1 VELGGAVILVS
12 AFGRGHWL
20 AAALAQEGIKTTLI
34 DVSHK
39 LGVWPIEDVEGPFGF
54 FRTDRISESQMER
67 LNSDD
72 HFYEVANGFSLWL
85 KDGPWEFK
93 GPMTKFEIDHS
104 SLNASVKD
112 LLLSSGKSSKSF
124 ETLPFDQSWILHL
137 AHQWSSTTYRPNARS
152 YDSLHE
158 TSLTSSYFV
167 RWATRSGL
175 DKSLQWLESKGVEVV
190 KPQDVVDLSFGPGKK
205 ITGIE
210 LLADKQ
216 GLYKCEQV
224 GWFLSSEE
232 SYFLN
237 NKVAKYLFPEKALE
251 SEWCWVRYRISLQ
264 DCFERNSLPSHC
276 LLIEDLY
283 SPWTHENMLVLQ
295 RTPLADQFDA
305 WMRIP
310 TVQRFNKE
318 YLTMRSFS
326 MKKQLSER
334 MSLSDPN
341 VLNFP
346 QEYYYTYAQLG
357 APRFP
362 VFATSQ
368 ESVRGRESYSNIH
381 LDGPEIWSQYLWENY
396 FENHELLRSR
406 ISAWWKEKLLREQKA
421 AKKKEKSL

>member
-1 VELGGAVILVS
+1 MDVILVS

-34 DVSHK
+34 DVSSK

-54 FRTDRISESQMER
+54 FRTDKISESQMER

-72 HFYEVANGFSLWL
+72 HFNEVANGFSLWL

-93 GPMTKFEIDHS
+93 GPMTKFEIDNSTLHS
-104 SLNASVKD
+104 SVKD
-112 LLLSSGKSSKSF
+112 LLLSVGKSSKTF
-124 ETLPFDQSWILHL
+124 ESMPFSQSWILHL
-137 AHQWSSTTYRPNARS
+137 AQQWSGTTYYPNARA
-152 YDSLHE
+152 YDSRHSV
-158 TSLTSSYFV
+158 SLTSSYFV
-167 RWATRSGL
+167 RWATRLGL
-175 DKSLQWLESKGVEVV
+175 DKSLQWLESKGVTVV

-205 ITGIE
+205 ITGLE
-210 LLADKQ
+210 LIAEKQ

-232 SYFLN
+232 SHFLN
-237 NKVAKYLFPEKALE
+237 PKVGKYLFPEGPLE

-276 LLIEDLY
+276 LLIEDLN

-318 YLTMRSFS
+318 YLTLRSFR
-326 MKKQLSER
+326 MKKQLLER
-334 MSLSDPN
+334 MDLSDPN

-362 VFATSQ
+362 VFNANK
-368 ESVRGRESYSNIH
+368 EGARGKESYSNIH
-381 LDGPEIWSQYLWENY
+381 LDGPEVWPQYLWEDY
-396 FENHELLRSR
+396 FENNELMRSR
-406 ISAWWKEKLLREQKA
+406 ISTWWKEKLLAEQKA